1 MFCFVFWTFRFKDIT
16 PQSLKKTCFH
26 RFGIC
31 TQLLHSDFTLKF
43 LFKFKSHKIEKNE
56 KEMMFL
62 RNVLFC
68 LSGVSLQRYHS
79 ADFGLIKKTLFH
91 TVSILAVLLLMTS
104 RIMLLSLL
112 LLSSV
117 LLYGKTVW
125 CFCMVISEVCTS
137 DRISIF
143 R

>member
-1 MFCFVFWTFRFKDIT
+1 
-16 PQSLKKTCFH
+16 
-26 RFGIC
+26 
-31 TQLLHSDFTLKF
+31 
-43 LFKFKSHKIEKNE
+43 
-56 KEMMFL
+56 MMFL

-125 CFCMVISEVCTS
+125 CLCMVLVYGDIRGGHFRQNS
-137 DRISIF
+137 DISIVVI
-143 R
+143 

>member
-1 MFCFVFWTFRFKDIT
+1 
-16 PQSLKKTCFH
+16 
-26 RFGIC
+26 
-31 TQLLHSDFTLKF
+31 
-43 LFKFKSHKIEKNE
+43 
-56 KEMMFL
+56 MMFL

-137 DRISIF
+137 DRIPIF